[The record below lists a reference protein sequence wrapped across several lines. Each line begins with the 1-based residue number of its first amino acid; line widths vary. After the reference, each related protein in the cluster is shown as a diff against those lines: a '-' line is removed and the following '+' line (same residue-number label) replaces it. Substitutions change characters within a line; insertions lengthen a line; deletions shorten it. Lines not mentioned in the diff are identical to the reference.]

1 MAKTAAVAIS
11 GGIDS
16 LYAAYTLIQDGF
28 DVQGVHFIT
37 GYENLPGSATSFSKL
52 TGDSIIHHC
61 DCSPSIS
68 DAMGFVAEQLGIKI
82 HIIDCSSVFNTK
94 VVDYFINAYQKGE
107 TPNPCLVCNPA
118 VKFGVL
124 MDFAISIKADFLAT
138 GHYAQTNV
146 DDHGNYH
153 LLKGK
158 DPKKDQSYFL
168 SFLNQ
173 NQLKM
178 AKFPLGDKIKTEI
191 ITSAE
196 KAGLSSVSSG
206 ESQDICFI
214 DNNDYKQFLSL
225 QPGFTSEPGVIKTSD
240 NKEIGRHNGLHSF
253 TIGQR
258 RGINCPGPYP
268 YYVLNLDV
276 KSNSLIVGAKE
287 KLLSTTCSVKNLN
300 WINKPV
306 DPEINVTTRIRYAHK
321 GAASTVQ
328 IKENNTAEIIFH
340 EPVSAVTPGQG
351 AVFFSGSEV
360 LGGGWIE

>member
-16 LYAAYTLIQDGF
+16 LFAAYELIRAGF

-37 GYENLPGSATSFSKL
+37 GHENLTEIPDTMNSEV
-52 TGDSIIHHC
+52 DHRIIHHC
-61 DCSPSIS
+61 ECPPSIS
-68 DAMGFVAEQLGIKI
+68 EAMGFVARQLDIKI
-82 HIIDCSSVFNTK
+82 HIIDCSSVFK
-94 VVDYFINAYQKGE
+94 ASVIDYFVSAYQKGE

-124 MDFAISIKADFLAT
+124 MDFADSLNADFLAT
-138 GHYAQTNV
+138 GHYVQTGV
-146 DDHGNYH
+146 DDSGNYH
-153 LLKGK
+153 LYKGK
-158 DPKKDQSYFL
+158 DPGKDQSYFL
-168 SFLNQ
+168 SFLSQ
-173 NQLKM
+173 SQLKK

-191 ITSAE
+191 IESAA

-214 DNNDYKQFLSL
+214 TNNDYKHFLNL
-225 QPGFTSEPGVIKTSD
+225 QPDFSSEPGSIITSD
-240 NKEIGRHNGLHSF
+240 GKNIGKHSGLHSF

-268 YYVLNLDV
+268 YYVLKLDV
-276 KSNSLIVGAKE
+276 KTNSLVVGAKE
-287 KLLSTTCSVKNLN
+287 ALLSTRCSVKNIN
-300 WINKPV
+300 WINKPAGS
-306 DPEINVTTRIRYAHK
+306 EINVTTRIRYAHK
-321 GAASTVQ
+321 GAESTVYL
-328 IKENNTAEIIFH
+328 KENNTAEIIFH

-351 AVFFSGSEV
+351 AIFFSDSEV